1 MDSAG
6 WVILLFIFGF
16 FAFVIYIVRKDSST
30 EDDPPMPSP
39 PSPAPK
45 PPEPTP
51 PKEKEQKFFQFMSIP
66 RCRLSKDAP
75 TATEKI
81 RLVRK
86 SVVYAV
92 MISIVDWRK

>member
-39 PSPAPK
+39 PSPAQK

-51 PKEKEQKFFQFMSIP
+51 PKEKEQKFFSIYEYTP
-66 RCRLSKDAP
+66 VQTVKRCAYCDGENKTGTKVCCICGNDIDS
-75 TATEKI
+75 
-81 RLVRK
+81 
-86 SVVYAV
+86 
-92 MISIVDWRK
+92 